1 MKKQKCPDGSNW
13 KKILNEIYN
22 HSPNSWCES
31 NKCSRNNDNHPI
43 AKKLKIN
50 GQELMLGISFLENHK
65 LIKTEVHNSK
75 EFWASW
81 ELTGKGFNIALE
93 NQKQKNSERLQE
105 IIAIGTVLV
114 ASITF
119 FNFLKLPT
127 VLDLKQKILV
137 YGFLGFILVLVI
149 TMVGIIWPI
158 IRRRTD
164 EWFSEEQ

>member
-1 MKKQKCPDGSNW
+1 MKKQKYPDGSNW
-13 KKILNEIYN
+13 NGILNEIYN

-31 NKCSRNNDNHPI
+31 SQCGRNDGNHPI
-43 AKKLKIN
+43 AKKLKIT
-50 GQELMLGISFLENHK
+50 GQKLKLGISFLENHK
-65 LIKTEVHNSK
+65 LIKTQVHNSK

-81 ELTGKGFNIALE
+81 ELTDKGFNIALE

-127 VLDLKQKILV
+127 VLDWEQKVLV

-158 IRRRTD
+158 VKKRTD
-164 EWFSEEQ
+164 EWFPEEE